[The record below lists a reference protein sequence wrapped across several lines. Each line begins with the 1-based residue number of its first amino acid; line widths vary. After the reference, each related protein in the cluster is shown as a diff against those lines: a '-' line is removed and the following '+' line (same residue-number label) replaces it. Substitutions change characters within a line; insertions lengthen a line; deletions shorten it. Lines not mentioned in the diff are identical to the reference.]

1 MIEAHGPGGRRCDH
15 RLPRRRVLRVLR
27 LARRVRW
34 GLLLSD
40 LAFVGLVLAMVFVAW
55 PARLGGRAVLVVV
68 HGSSMEPTYHG
79 GDLLYARTTD
89 RYDTGQAAVFQ
100 LPEGE
105 PGAGQLVVHRIQ
117 GRTDDGR
124 YIMQGD
130 NRPLDDGALP
140 TARDMVARPVADLGP
155 VPVTA
160 LRLIPWAALLVVG
173 ATVGWYLWTTADEAP
188 ARRRPAPPLRPAG
201 VDLRGSWALVR
212 DASAGDAPLPPPAGP
227 DPFAPGTAPLGLGD
241 LLRFMGA
248 ADQAAA

>member
-1 MIEAHGPGGRRCDH
+1 MPDR
-15 RLPRRRVLRVLR
+15 
-27 LARRVRW
+27 ARRSRLRILRRIRW

-40 LAFVGLVLAMVFVAW
+40 VAFVVVAVAMVLVAW

-89 RYDTGQAAVFQ
+89 RFEVGQAAVFR
-100 LPEGE
+100 LPDGE

-117 GRTDDGR
+117 GRTADGR
-124 YIMQGD
+124 FIMQGD

-140 TARDMVARPVADLGP
+140 AARDLVARPLVDLGP
-155 VPVTA
+155 VPVTV
-160 LRLIPWAALLVVG
+160 LRLIPWGALLVVG
-173 ATVGWYLWTTADEAP
+173 ATVGWYLWTTADDPPVHRP
-188 ARRRPAPPLRPAG
+188 ARPHQPLRPAG

-212 DASAGDAPLPPPAGP
+212 DASTGHAPLAAPMAPPAGP
-227 DPFAPGTAPLGLGD
+227 DPFAPGTAPLALGD

>member
-1 MIEAHGPGGRRCDH
+1 MSP
-15 RLPRRRVLRVLR
+15 PRRRPIVR
-27 LARRVRW
+27 LLRRVRW

-40 LAFVGLVLAMVFVAW
+40 LAFVGVVVAMVFVAW

-89 RYDTGQAAVFQ
+89 HFETGQAAVFK
-100 LPEGE
+100 LPDGE

-117 GRTDDGR
+117 GRTADGR

-140 TARDMVARPVADLGP
+140 AARDLVARPVVDLGP
-155 VPVTA
+155 VPVTV
-160 LRLIPWAALLVVG
+160 LRLIPWGALLVVG
-173 ATVGWYLWTTADEAP
+173 VTVGWYLWTTADESP
-188 ARRRPAPPLRPAG
+188 ARRPMPPLRPVG
-201 VDLRGSWALVR
+201 IDLRGSWALVR
-212 DASAGDAPLPPPAGP
+212 DASVGQAALPPPTTLPPVP
-227 DPFAPGTAPLGLGD
+227 DPFAPGTASLALGD
-241 LLRFMGA
+241 LLVFMGA